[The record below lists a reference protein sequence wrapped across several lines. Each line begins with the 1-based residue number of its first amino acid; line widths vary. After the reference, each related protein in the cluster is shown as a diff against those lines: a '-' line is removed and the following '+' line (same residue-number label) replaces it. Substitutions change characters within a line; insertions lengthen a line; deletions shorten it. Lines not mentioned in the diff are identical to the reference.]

1 MGHGA
6 TERDPTLPDFT
17 NPPVIETVLSLQFAP
32 LEQFG
37 IPHFGLYWQKI
48 RSEYPRYELH
58 PPLIGVTEKFD
69 PSLLHQ
75 KIGLRIDLGFA
86 LGPAVRCWFID
97 ESGNRLLQVQ
107 KDRFIYNWRKVK
119 GDEIY
124 PRYESIKDKFKEEWL
139 RFCAFLREEN
149 LGAPEVNQCE
159 VTYVN
164 HIDYNSGWEGY
175 GELSKVIACWK
186 GSYSGTFLP
195 PPEKVNLNVSHLL
208 PGKEGRL
215 HISLEPVLRSRDAV
229 EVLQLNLTARGAPS
243 SSSVEDIF
251 RWLDLGRSWVVRG
264 FTDFTTENMHKK
276 LWGRE
281 S

>member
-32 LEQFG
+32 LGKIG

-48 RSEYPRYELH
+48 RNKYPRFELH
-58 PPLIGVTEKFD
+58 PTLVSVTEEFEQG
-69 PSLLHQ
+69 LFHQ
-75 KIGLRIDLGFA
+75 KIGLSIGPGFA
-86 LGPAVRCWFID
+86 FEPRVRCWFID
-97 ESGNRLLQVQ
+97 ESENRLLQIQ
-107 KDRFIYNWRKVK
+107 NDRFICNWRKVK
-119 GDEIY
+119 GDEVY
-124 PRYESIKDKFKEEWL
+124 PRYEGIRDKFEEEWV
-139 RFCAFLREEN
+139 RFCAFLQEEN

-164 HIDYNSGWEGY
+164 HIEHNRGWEGY
-175 GELSKVIACWK
+175 GELDKVIACWS

-195 PPEKVNLNVSHLL
+195 SPEKVNLNVHYRL

-229 EVLQLNLTARGAPS
+229 EVLQLNLSARGAPS
-243 SSSVEDIF
+243 SSNVEDIL
-251 RWLDLGRSWVVRG
+251 RWLDLGRNWVVRG
-264 FTDFTTENMHKK
+264 FTDFTTGSMHE
-276 LWGRE
+276 LWGRM